1 MTENAT
7 KTICSIRVRLAASRF
22 SLDRVCL
29 FFDFLFAI
37 STDLLHVW
45 KKHLPLPFRVLP
57 MLLASKHMYLRQ
69 V

>member
-7 KTICSIRVRLAASRF
+7 KAICNVRVRLAASRF

-37 STDLLHVW
+37 FIDLLDVW
-45 KKHLPLPFRVLP
+45 KKRLPLLFQVLP
-57 MLLASKHMYLRQ
+57 TLRVSKHMYLRQ